1 MAVGRRIGLLD
12 LNVGCRDSF
21 FGIADRRCDWPE
33 ELRRLNS
40 VFNRIRPKYD
50 GRINFVID
58 VHQPASVDR
67 LVERVRYDQRE
78 WLASIV
84 DLIVLKRQIRLPM
97 WMQVTP
103 WPWRWIHTRHVT
115 MRENGHNTRS
125 VFGSCCL
132 NRHCAA
138 VCYRAV
144 NDRAMYETFDRNV
157 CCVAHLPSHLQTT
170 IHT

>member
-1 MAVGRRIGLLD
+1 M
-12 LNVGCRDSF
+12 
-21 FGIADRRCDWPE
+21 
-33 ELRRLNS
+33 RLARGTAEAEQRL
-40 VFNRIRPKYD
+40 NRIRPKYD

-78 WLASIV
+78 WLAGVV

-103 WPWRWIHTRHVT
+103 WSWRWIHTRHVAV
-115 MRENGHNTRS
+115 REHGHNTRS
-125 VFGSCCL
+125 VCGSSCI
-132 NRHCAA
+132 NRHCPA

-144 NDRAMYETFDRNV
+144 NDRGMYETFDRNV
-157 CCVAHLPSHLQTT
+157 CCVTHSPGHLQPT